1 MVVTPMPSGLR
12 ERKKEKTRV
21 ALEVT
26 AFRLFEE
33 NGYEAT
39 TVEEIAE
46 ASDVSPRTFFR
57 YFGSKNEV
65 VFGQQT
71 EHFAVLQHI
80 VEERVSGRA
89 DFCTVAEAM
98 ETFAEHLD
106 GRREQVLARVELV
119 AANASL
125 QSRSLQVQR
134 QWEEQLARLL
144 AELAGQSTPDLDLR
158 VVAGAAMTA
167 LCVGL
172 RTWHRTGATDS
183 LRVVVR
189 RSIDALCSSM
199 ETGAVAAPARG
210 GAPVRTPAR
219 AGAGSTG

>member
-1 MVVTPMPSGLR
+1 MPSGLR

-21 ALEVT
+21 ALEAT
-26 AFRLFEE
+26 AFQLFEE
-33 NGYEAT
+33 KGYEST

-65 VFGQQT
+65 VFGQQA
-71 EHFAVLQHI
+71 EHFAVLLDLVAQ
-80 VEERVSGRA
+80 RVTGRA
-89 DFCTVAEAM
+89 DFGTVAGAV
-98 ETFAEHLD
+98 ETFAQHLD
-106 GRREQVLARVELV
+106 EGLREKVLARIELV

-134 QWEEQLARLL
+134 HWEEKLAHHL
-144 AELAGQSTPDLDLR
+144 AVLAGQSTPDIDLR

-172 RTWHRTGATDS
+172 RTWHRSGATEPMA
-183 LRVVVR
+183 VVVR
-189 RSIDALCSSM
+189 RSIDALRSSI
-199 ETGAVAAPARG
+199 EPGAEGTPGGDAPRA
-210 GAPVRTPAR
+210 PAR
-219 AGAGSTG
+219 AGAAPTA